1 VDIANLHQIDKNTKS
16 YVKYI
21 YLIGQIFCLYHAY
34 LNAVLATFEHVKML
48 DILIFF
54 QNSKKLIFFQCMWSQ
69 DSRTWKILI

>member
-34 LNAVLATFEHVKML
+34 LNAVLATFEHVKIL
-48 DILIFF
+48 DILIIF
-54 QNSKKLIFFQCMWSQ
+54 SK
-69 DSRTWKILI
+69 